1 MILRWLHV
9 VVATLSL
16 VAGATEA
23 SADVDTALV
32 VSIDVSNSVD
42 EHRYQLQLQGIAQAL
57 EDRTVTDAIL
67 SGAHGGILL
76 SLVTW
81 ADRPQTAVPWV
92 RIRSCEDA
100 LALAQ
105 RIRQLPRLSGEF
117 TCVSRMLRYVSDKM
131 VTQIPEPAT
140 RVIVD
145 VSGDGTDNC
154 NPDELAS
161 AVRDELATSGVT
173 VNGLPILEGDESDML
188 ESWYRDNVIAGPG
201 AFLMPANGF
210 EDFGRA
216 IRQKF
221 VVEVSEAARSF
232 KPDTMGN

>member
-9 VVATLSL
+9 VLATLSL
-16 VAGATEA
+16 VAGVMEA

-67 SGAHGGILL
+67 SGAQGGILL

-81 ADRPQTAVPWV
+81 ADRPQTAIPWA
-92 RIRSCEDA
+92 RIRSREEA

-105 RIRQLPRLSGEF
+105 RIRKLPRLSGEF

-131 VTQIPEPAT
+131 VTQILEPAT

-161 AVRDELATSGVT
+161 AVRDELAASGVT
-173 VNGLPILEGDESDML
+173 VNGLPILEGDESGKL
-188 ESWYRDNVIAGPG
+188 EV
-201 AFLMPANGF
+201 L
-210 EDFGRA
+210 
-216 IRQKF
+216 
-221 VVEVSEAARSF
+221 VSR
-232 KPDTMGN
+232 